1 MAKGKKAVVS
11 DDRARV
17 GISLN
22 DAEHQRLAEA
32 AAKEQRTI
40 AGLARVLVLRGL
52 EELENEK

>member
-1 MAKGKKAVVS
+1 MAKGKKQVVS

-52 EELENEK
+52 EELEKK